1 MRKRSTSFLT
11 ILRFETSND
20 IPLNPK
26 ISVKCVKRGTA
37 STRIVSVVLALNNI
51 LRNSFFTTSRSAYLY
66 ACLDVNDVLT
76 LCDFTQS
83 YLQAVNG
90 SICLNDE
97 GKYCENESACL
108 NMPLT
113 WHHIPAYSA
122 PPKMRILCCPLN
134 YPWVVVRAK
143 KGGGGGGYLAC
154 LRIRVGPKEYTQK
167 KSCIPPKIT
176 K

>member
-51 LRNSFFTTSRSAYLY
+51 LRNSFFYYKVTLFV
-66 ACLDVNDVLT
+66 CLPWCKWCTYFVRFHSVL
-76 LCDFTQS
+76 
-83 YLQAVNG
+83 LQAVNG

-122 PPKMRILCCPLN
+122 PPKMRILCCPRN

-154 LRIRVGPKEYTQK
+154 LRIRVGPKEYTHK
-167 KSCIPPKIT
+167 KSCIPLKIT